1 MEVLETGDKALS
13 SHKRRTMVKHW
24 QFCAVRSFARDAN
37 CIQAHNQLIPRS
49 PHSIVPHL
57 AMGLYNIALELDY
70 TFDSSG
76 LGCTTFPAVA
86 KVRKAVWPR
95 IMENGRA
102 TQCLVVG
109 ASMGTSISSCGV
121 VG

>member
-57 AMGLYNIALELDY
+57 AMGLYNISLVPVGPSGSRVPPAL
-70 TFDSSG
+70 
-76 LGCTTFPAVA
+76 
-86 KVRKAVWPR
+86 VRRVGS
-95 IMENGRA
+95 I
-102 TQCLVVG
+102 LVNVMRHDILHN
-109 ASMGTSISSCGV
+109 SV
-121 VG
+121 Y

>member
-57 AMGLYNIALELDY
+57 AMGLYNIALESLIILS
-70 TFDSSG
+70 TQVGWVVPRSQQSQRSERPCG
-76 LGCTTFPAVA
+76 LASWRMVVRPSAWSLVHRWVLRSLPAE
-86 KVRKAVWPR
+86 W
-95 IMENGRA
+95 
-102 TQCLVVG
+102 
-109 ASMGTSISSCGV
+109 
-121 VG
+121 